1 MNNKVTI
8 VDIDIPFGKLIVF
21 IIKWM
26 LASIPAIII
35 FMIIMAIISAIFGGI
50 LTGIFGVMNGFY

>member
-8 VDIDIPFGKLIVF
+8 VDIDIPFGRLVVF

-26 LASIPAIII
+26 LASIPAVII

-50 LTGIFGVMNGFY
+50 LGGILGGMDGLY